1 MSSKSE
7 RRGFNLDRKSF
18 TGKDGRSYLVFRT
31 TTGSYHAFVEVEG
44 RDPSR
49 PSSGH
54 YAPLA
59 RGGRNGVVTARGP
72 EFD

>member
-7 RRGFNLDRKSF
+7 RRGFNLDLKSF

-44 RDPSR
+44 
-49 PSSGH
+49 
-54 YAPLA
+54 
-59 RGGRNGVVTARGP
+59 T
-72 EFD
+72 